1 MSDLP
6 DFEGLPVR
14 RSTVKITR
22 AGDGLSE
29 ALKVAPMAYH
39 LGDEVFF
46 VLRGQV
52 TQVNHVPV
60 SPADSDLVRVHTLVT
75 QEITEVA
82 AEDVE
87 SFLRTA
93 EDRLRRAREEEAG
106 IQRIGFDDNE
116 TPPVVDD
123 PDVERLREPD
133 PDAVPF

>member
-6 DFEGLPVR
+6 DFEGNPVR

-29 ALKVAPMAYH
+29 ALKVAPTAYH

-46 VLRGQV
+46 VLRGMV

-87 SFLRTA
+87 AFLA
-93 EDRLRRAREEEAG
+93 NAADRLRRAREEEAG
-106 IQRIGFDDNE
+106 IQRIGFDDGE
-116 TPPVVDD
+116 EPPTIGDGDD
-123 PDVERLREPD
+123 AEPL
-133 PDAVPF
+133 